1 MSNEEIS
8 NLFAKLSVL
17 LRELSAVTFADFK
30 IGYLF
35 AVMEA
40 RVLVF
45 VLSWLG

>member
-1 MSNEEIS
+1 MSNDEIS

-17 LRELSAVTFADFK
+17 LRELSAVTFFDFK

-35 AVMEA
+35 AVIEA

-45 VLSWLG
+45 VLS